1 MKEKFII
8 SIFSQIVSNI
18 IYFFAFYLLFLNL
31 DKSLIGIWTFLSSI
45 INLGFLFINIGLDTI
60 HYQYSG
66 KKNSSEYFGTFFTIK
81 MILLLINVLTTFI
94 LLYFVSNSE
103 LWSNGYGILIF
114 FLLSSKILVNVANIF
129 FINLRTKIKVF
140 KTEIPFFLTIIG
152 KSSAIVY
159 LSINISYILNP
170 LLFLCVSNFIF
181 DSIFLLLI
189 IIFSKHEF
197 TLSKPRKEL
206 AISYLK
212 DIRPLFLFSIT
223 LVVSTYLGNI
233 ILDYSYG
240 HESLGNFTLINDYI
254 IPALLIFSTSIITVY
269 LTLFSKYFEN
279 GNIKSI
285 EKITH
290 ILEKYSSILF
300 LSITL
305 TVLLNGDLI
314 FNLFLPE
321 YIESV
326 PILYILV
333 FIPYLIG
340 ISAPYSYHFIAGK
353 KQKINAYINSFIRII
368 IIVLMVYLIPKNFL
382 FFSTL
387 GLGMIGYALSLTCPW
402 ILWGILNRYYSHKK
416 FNIKYQIKIFSHI
429 LFAFTS
435 FLVTFGLKTL
445 LLIYFTQNI
454 MILIILN
461 TFISLIIF
469 FGMLFIFKEL
479 NREDLKFLSQLFK
492 FQTYKKSLKDEFL
505 T

>member
-8 SIFSQIVSNI
+8 SIFSQIVANI
-18 IYFFAFYLLFLNL
+18 IYLFAFYLLFLNL

-66 KKNSSEYFGTFFTIK
+66 KENSSEYFGTFFTIK

-94 LLYFVSNSE
+94 LLINSE
-103 LWSNGYGILIF
+103 LWSGYGLLIF
-114 FLLSSKILVNVANIF
+114 FLLSSKILLNIANIF

-152 KSSAIVY
+152 KSSALVY

-189 IIFSKHEF
+189 LISSKNEF
-197 TLSKPRKEL
+197 TLNKPRKEL
-206 AISYLK
+206 AINYLK
-212 DIRPLFLFSIT
+212 DIKPLFLFSIT

-285 EKITH
+285 EKLTH
-290 ILEKYSSILF
+290 IIEKYSSIIF

-326 PILYILV
+326 PILYIMV

-340 ISAPYSYHFIAGK
+340 ISTPYSYHFIAGK
-353 KQKINAYINSFIRII
+353 KQKINAYINIFIRII

-387 GLGMIGYALSLTCPW
+387 GLGTIGYALSLTCPW
-402 ILWGILNRYYSHKK
+402 VLWGILNRYYSHKK
-416 FNIKYQIKIFSHI
+416 FNIKYQIKILSHI

-435 FLVTFGLKTL
+435 FLVTFGLKTF

-469 FGMLFIFKEL
+469 FSMLFTFKEL
-479 NREDLKFLSQLFK
+479 KREDISFFSQLFK